1 MDYIYKIINTV
12 NNKSYVGYTT
22 NPQARW
28 KDHKYGRGNKVVYQ
42 AIKKYGVDK
51 FVFEVIAED
60 TVDNE
65 QQYINKHNTMYPN
78 GYNLT
83 EGGSLPPNLKGKT
96 YKEIYGNRWR
106 ERIEKYKKTQKERGG
121 FHSMPHTEATKKK
134 ISQATKGK
142 NNPMYGKQHSAKTLK
157 LISDKRKGVHVGN
170 KNPNAKQWRLI
181 SPKGQTHIAHGNLR
195 KKCQELGLAF
205 ATVKKSYELNR
216 PMRSGWQVT
225 QLLR

>member
-1 MDYIYKIINTV
+1 
-12 NNKSYVGYTT
+12 
-22 NPQARW
+22 
-28 KDHKYGRGNKVVYQ
+28 
-42 AIKKYGVDK
+42 
-51 FVFEVIAED
+51 
-60 TVDNE
+60 
-65 QQYINKHNTMYPN
+65 
-78 GYNLT
+78 
-83 EGGSLPPNLKGKT
+83 
-96 YKEIYGNRWR
+96 
-106 ERIEKYKKTQKERGG
+106 
-121 FHSMPHTEATKKK
+121 MPHTEATKKK

-181 SPKGQTHIAHGNLR
+181 SPEGQTHIAHGNLR